1 MSHASNCLRMLM
13 ILNSKGLV
21 QAQEL
26 SEMLEVSTRMV
37 RKYRTDLEMAGI
49 QIGTKPGRYGGYFL
63 EKKSVLP
70 NIEFQEKE
78 ITALNMA
85 FDYIQNSKYFPE
97 KDAFKMLFHHI
108 SSMSIYKEEVDKY
121 LYFIHKSK
129 PRNTLTKDN
138 ELFLKLRSA
147 ILENK
152 KVIISYQGWRGEL
165 ESRKIHP
172 YGLIHYNSYWY
183 CRAFCEKRDGQRTF
197 KLLRMK
203 DLLETNE
210 EFIPDE
216 NFNIREDRMAICD
229 DEHHVELKV
238 FDAFTHTISE
248 SIWGENQEI
257 IENPDGSVTFKAK
270 MFGKES
276 IIKWI
281 LGMGRGVIVIGPEE
295 IRSRVREEIQ
305 DTLKYY

>member
-216 NFNIREDRMAICD
+216 NFNIREDRMGICD